1 MRSKTAAKDSV
12 YANDE
17 DDEQDDET
25 TSLTARADAG
35 SAARSDDDGGDG
47 ESGAVTPLPTKVM
60 FALVATAI
68 TEGFQMNVIWSFLP
82 FMVEDLGHPGPSE
95 QLGLWTGL
103 MASSFFGGQIFASLI
118 WPPLSDRIGR
128 RKCLLFGQGTL
139 TLCMLGFGFSRSYWP
154 ALAYRVVAGLLQ
166 GNQAIRKALLADITD
181 KTNQA
186 KAFSWM
192 PFAWGLS
199 SIVAPL
205 VGGFLSRPCVNY
217 PGLWLTADP
226 SALLCVFP
234 YALPCL
240 VMSAIA
246 TASII
251 CGFFWL
257 PEEGKVTWCGAG
269 LAVLAAP
276 CRACQRSKR
285 GGHATGEGD
294 MEGMEIEGPPPPS
307 FWRILR

>member
-1 MRSKTAAKDSV
+1 M
-12 YANDE
+12 YENDE
-17 DDEQDDET
+17 GDGEDET
-25 TSLTARADAG
+25 SSLTSRAAG
-35 SAARSDDDGGDG
+35 TSDDDSDGGSAD
-47 ESGAVTPLPTKVM
+47 VTPLPAKCM

-82 FMVEDLGHPGPSE
+82 FMVEELGHPGPTE

-103 MASSFFGGQIFASLI
+103 MASSFFGGQIVASLI

-128 RKCLLFGQGTL
+128 RKCLLFGQLTL
-139 TLCMLGFGFSRSYWP
+139 TLCMLGFGFSRTYWP

-217 PGLWLTADP
+217 PGRWLTAEP
-226 SALLCVFP
+226 SNLLCVFP

-257 PEEGKVTWCGAG
+257 PEVRFIYRHETHS
-269 LAVLAAP
+269 
-276 CRACQRSKR
+276 R
-285 GGHATGEGD
+285 
-294 MEGMEIEGPPPPS
+294 
-307 FWRILR
+307 